1 MYNYVFSSA
10 MVQGS
15 FSKPKNVEPGTFEET
30 RSGLPS
36 NTSIKRRRSNVS
48 NRSINCS
55 KYGSNPGGKAKK
67 RRTNLVSLEKLKGP
81 GITKAILERSG
92 SEEVEKSHHSCESA
106 PSSST
111 PKSSKLIFYSNPTIG
126 YQYVYL

>member
-1 MYNYVFSSA
+1 MI
-10 MVQGS
+10 QGS
-15 FSKPKNVEPGTFEET
+15 FSKPQNVEPGTFEET

-67 RRTNLVSLEKLKGP
+67 RRTNVRNLASMEKLKGP
-81 GITKAILERSG
+81 GITNAIPERSG
-92 SEEVEKSHHSCESA
+92 SEEVEKSQHSCESA

-111 PKSSKLIFYSNPTIG
+111 PKSRKFIFY
-126 YQYVYL
+126 